1 MAEEII
7 NIGTNPND
15 GTGDRLRVAFVKVEH
30 NFEELYATDRNTAN
44 SIGILSNNTN
54 QLANAVNNVSSELE
68 SAYGVAN
75 AAFDRANTGGID
87 FIRRIDQYSVG
98 IKPSSQYFDNEL
110 TIYPTADYDIHL
122 FESAFGGA
130 VTLGNYGNTTFKV
143 YGRGEVNGENVGS
156 IKASLDYGSY
166 FSIETEGD
174 NGIHR
179 WKFDANGV
187 TQIPGEITHATNN
200 FSIQGNVLPS
210 QANTYSLGSPE
221 LQWKSLYVSGN
232 TIFMDNTPLS
242 MGSNGTFTSHGN
254 IKINNTNGR
263 LLDVLDSPLIN
274 PDALDINLDGGT
286 SIAVFSVT
294 DNHFDGGA
302 VSTIFGIY
310 EAGVDGGASFNNKHS
325 ASYIDGGGSCHI

>member
-7 NIGTNPND
+7 NLGTNAND
-15 GTGDRLRVAFVKVEH
+15 GTGDKLRIAFTKVDH
-30 NFEELYATDRNTAN
+30 NFDELYATDRNTAN

-75 AAFDRANTGGID
+75 ASYNKANNI
-87 FIRRIDQYSVG
+87 FS
-98 IKPSSQYFDNEL
+98 N
-110 TIYPTADYDIHL
+110 DIH
-122 FESAFGGA
+122 
-130 VTLGNYGNTTFKV
+130 TL
-143 YGRGEVNGENVGS
+143 
-156 IKASLDYGSY
+156 
-166 FSIETEGD
+166 
-174 NGIHR
+174 
-179 WKFDANGV
+179 
-187 TQIPGEITHATNN
+187 
-200 FSIQGNVLPS
+200 NVLPL

-263 LLDVLDSPLIN
+263 LLDVLDRPLIN
-274 PDALDINLDGGT
+274 PNALDINLDGGT

-302 VSTIFGIY
+302 VSKAGELAQKGVEAVGGTIDPNKNNIDLYDERYLEFLKLCEPVSLRIPLRRSLMPLLTCVADAACVSLSFLAIFSPFIFSWLLY
-310 EAGVDGGASFNNKHS
+310 HSCHSKYLSFNR
-325 ASYIDGGGSCHI
+325 